1 MTHNETVAALL
12 AALTTVRREYP
23 TIEAQTMQ
31 ALFHVA
37 AHPGQTVQD
46 VGTAI
51 GMTTASATRNVSY
64 LLDYRA
70 PGERGYGLVQMA
82 LDPYDRRI
90 KRLTLTQRGQ
100 AFIDSIAR
108 ACTAAV
114 RVAARKES

>member
-12 AALTTVRREYP
+12 AALTPVRREFP

-31 ALFHVA
+31 ALFHIA
-37 AHPGQTVQD
+37 ANPGETVQD
-46 VGTAI
+46 VGKAI
-51 GMTTASATRNVSY
+51 GMTTASASRNVAY
-64 LLDYRA
+64 LMDYRV
-70 PGERGYGLVQMA
+70 PGERGYGLVHMA

-90 KRLTLTQRGQ
+90 KRLTLTHKGQ
-100 AFIDSIAR
+100 TFIDSIAR